1 MELPWNWS
9 PWTRY
14 FSFLVGAVLL
24 TSQMGCSVQGQI
36 SDLTDKLSVDTASPT
51 TGIISGSQQNMSVS
65 GYNVSVSVGHFSGG
79 EIQQTVS
86 GYTIYT
92 TVQGNLISQ

>member
-1 MELPWNWS
+1 MKSPRNWS

-14 FSFLVGAVLL
+14 FSFFLAAGLL
-24 TSQMGCSVQGQI
+24 LAQLGCSVQGQI
-36 SDLTDKLSVDTASPT
+36 SDLTEKLDVSTASPT

-79 EIQQTVS
+79 EIQQSVG
-86 GYTIYT
+86 GYTVYT